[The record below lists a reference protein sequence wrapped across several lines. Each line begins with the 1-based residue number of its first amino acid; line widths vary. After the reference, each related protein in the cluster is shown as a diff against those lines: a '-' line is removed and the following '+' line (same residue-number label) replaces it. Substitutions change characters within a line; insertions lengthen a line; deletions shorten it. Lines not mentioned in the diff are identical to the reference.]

1 MYVGDCE
8 NYPLEKAMCL
18 LIMRQQPAGAT
29 TGDDAFLLTA
39 VWATNY
45 HSDTHTLTDMS
56 DK

>member
-1 MYVGDCE
+1 
-8 NYPLEKAMCL
+8 
-18 LIMRQQPAGAT
+18 MRQQPAGAT